1 MSRCAYHP
9 CADRNDGWFLLAPG
23 VGDTDLSIFYP
34 VEPSDAVPLCQWHAL
49 LVGDQAVSP
58 PLGAGR

>member
-1 MSRCAYHP
+1 M
-9 CADRNDGWFLLAPG
+9 APG

-34 VEPSDAVPLCQWHAL
+34 VEPGDAVPLCQWHAL